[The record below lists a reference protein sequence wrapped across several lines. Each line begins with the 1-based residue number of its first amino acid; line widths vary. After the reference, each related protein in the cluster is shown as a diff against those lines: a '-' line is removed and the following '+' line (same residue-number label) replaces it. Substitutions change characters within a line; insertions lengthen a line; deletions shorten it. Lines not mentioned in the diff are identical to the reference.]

1 MSKTYR
7 HVPTYEFEE
16 EMENSKKVKHID
28 KKHQTVEVADGVYS
42 HNINESD
49 IVCETPEQ
57 KKVAK
62 KIFKKHERSLNN
74 KIEIED

>member
-28 KKHQTVEVADGVYS
+28 KKHQTVEVTDGVYS
-42 HNINESD
+42 HSINEND
-49 IVCETPEQ
+49 IVCTTQEQ

-62 KIFKKHERSLNN
+62 KISKKHERNN
-74 KIEIED
+74 IQIEE